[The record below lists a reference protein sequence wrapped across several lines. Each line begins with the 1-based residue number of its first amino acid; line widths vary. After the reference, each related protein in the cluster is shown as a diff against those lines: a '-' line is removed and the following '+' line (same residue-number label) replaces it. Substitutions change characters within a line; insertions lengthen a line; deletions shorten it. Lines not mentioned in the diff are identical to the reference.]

1 MARVGTVLLLA
12 LVVGAA
18 TISDAAAARKKPLY
32 GLFGTVNGKKFSAV
46 NIGSADDGCVTGI
59 YKPADAILT
68 MAALECTGP
77 RRRRVVKKNY
87 KAIVLACARFDPATS
102 LIPPFE
108 IPCIASAYEE
118 WVTGRFRIPKSSRTW
133 TSSLQL
139 PAGTFYPTSALNLRI
154 ESFDGTYLQA
164 SVSGIFDTPQPG
176 ATGRVT
182 ISGQMTLNIPI
193 RVQ

>member
-1 MARVGTVLLLA
+1 MARVGTVLLLV
-12 LVVGAA
+12 LVIGAA
-18 TISDAAAARKKPLY
+18 AISDAEAARKKPRY

-46 NIGSADDGCVTGI
+46 NIGSADDPCVTGI

-87 KAIVLACARFDPATS
+87 KAIVLACARFDPATP
-102 LIPPFE
+102 LTPPFD
-108 IPCIASAYEE
+108 IPCIASGYEE

-139 PAGTFYPTSALNLRI
+139 PAGTLYPTSALNLHI
-154 ESFDGTYLQA
+154 ESFDGTYLRG
-164 SVSGIFDTPQPG
+164 SVVGIFDTPQPG
-176 ATGRVT
+176 ATGQAA
-182 ISGQMTLNIPI
+182 ISGQVTLDIPI